1 MYVRGPRGKHPR
13 TASRWLIAK
22 PYRTLLLF
30 LNVTCF
36 QIRMS
41 SSGICRLTH
50 SHAFPFSN
58 ECFINRETSGVN
70 LYGHLHTNTHPST
83 RNYEIHR
90 ELACNGTGHQM
101 ELQSSEVIRPRTA
114 LFIHVGRTIKSTRQ
128 AIKYIRN
135 SEVRLQSPFT
145 RRQCY

>member
-1 MYVRGPRGKHPR
+1 
-13 TASRWLIAK
+13 
-22 PYRTLLLF
+22 
-30 LNVTCF
+30 
-36 QIRMS
+36 
-41 SSGICRLTH
+41 
-50 SHAFPFSN
+50 
-58 ECFINRETSGVN
+58 
-70 LYGHLHTNTHPST
+70 
-83 RNYEIHR
+83 
-90 ELACNGTGHQM
+90 M